1 MHYCIRGVQTNI
13 SEHCMI
19 DSTIKGRFSSLSLS
33 FSCIAPQ
40 QTWTLHDVAF
50 FLSTWKSVSVWCPW
64 KKLKVRSFC
73 WFHLASMH
81 LKLHCSIARFGFSK
95 SKLQKSANH
104 RLLENPALLQ
114 IQMSPN
120 IKNPTSTTTI
130 CSGNHSPKRALVT
143 SPLKKRLGFASMIL
157 TAISTTKNTSM
168 HGDKS
173 QGREVLMSL
182 EAQHPNSTI

>member
-1 MHYCIRGVQTNI
+1 MIHHGTNDNARASWLILQSKGDFLLFSI
-13 SEHCMI
+13 S
-19 DSTIKGRFSSLSLS
+19 FFL
-33 FSCIAPQ
+33 
-40 QTWTLHDVAF
+40 LHSPPANMDVAWCCF
-50 FLSTWKSVSVWCPW
+50 FLVNVEISIGMIS
-64 KKLKVRSFC
+64 LKETQGL
-73 WFHLASMH
+73 HLASMH
-81 LKLHCSIARFGFSK
+81 LKLHYSIARFGFSK
-95 SKLQKSANH
+95 SKLQTSAKH
-104 RLLENPALLQ
+104 WLMENPALLQ

-168 HGDKS
+168 HGNKS
-173 QGREVLMSL
+173 PEREMLMSL